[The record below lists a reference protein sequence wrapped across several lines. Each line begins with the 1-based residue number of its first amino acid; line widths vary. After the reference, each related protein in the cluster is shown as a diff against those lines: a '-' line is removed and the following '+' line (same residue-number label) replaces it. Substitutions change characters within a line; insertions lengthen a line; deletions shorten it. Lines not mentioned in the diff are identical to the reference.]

1 MTDIV
6 ERLRAGGP
14 CPDPCRVQEAKSG
27 CTCAEAA
34 DEITRLRAAL
44 DLILAEPHGC
54 VFCDSGKLRNPNK
67 DHDDNCGFAAAIR
80 AGGQE

>member
-6 ERLRAGGP
+6 EQISGWAG
-14 CPDPCRVQEAKSG
+14 Q
-27 CTCAEAA
+27 AEAAGNDILPETFRRWA